1 MLGNVFGLS
10 ILLSCAELLVADES
24 CNVHVKSEVDST
36 LVCLVSVIK
45 QN

>member
-1 MLGNVFGLS
+1 MCLGYLS
-10 ILLSCAELLVADES
+10 YLAVPLVADES